1 MLIDSSNYTTLE
13 FGELK
18 NITESNYFAGYD
30 PVANK
35 AYSAVYS
42 SSDVNNV
49 EYKIYDAAFD
59 PSSNIADEIARDTFN
74 SQELLKP
81 SKKIVESKTQEQ
93 PLRFGVVIKAE
104 NEDQGSDSDSLS
116 EDNADLFQAV
126 VETKKTKLP
135 KKIEPVLKAA
145 KSKPNSNYAMFYSLI
160 DFLTCRLNN
169 RINKGLLRSDSQSYY
184 DEDGFLQN
192 VLCTPFVLETN

>member
-59 PSSNIADEIARDTFN
+59 PSSNIADGIARDTFN
-74 SQELLKP
+74 SQELLMP

-104 NEDQGSDSDSLS
+104 NEDQGSDSDSFS

-126 VETKKTKLP
+126 IETKKAKLP

-169 RINKGLLRSDSQSYY
+169 RIN
-184 DEDGFLQN
+184 
-192 VLCTPFVLETN
+192 